1 MKEQALALLEQVK
14 EAHAKAVREEQELAV
29 RKLRLEGAAEAL
41 QVVLSLETPAA
52 ESAAEPSPEA

>member
-41 QVVLSLETPAA
+41 QVVLSLEEPAA
-52 ESAAEPSPEA
+52 EPAAETSPEA